1 MRILAPWWLLAILP
15 AVALVVVIARHG
27 RRSVSPR
34 QHRVATVVRS
44 VGVVLLVLAL
54 AQPLLVHTSGTRSV
68 LFLLDRSSSIT
79 DQARAAQEEYVQ
91 EAATAAGLTDHTAI
105 AVFGRD
111 VRLDEAL
118 STTVD
123 FTTVHTVV
131 DESATDL
138 ASALRSAAA
147 VMPTEGSRRI
157 VVLTDTVET
166 TGDARAA
173 ARELADAGIAVD
185 VVSLVTGRSLDALI
199 DRVDAPSVAR
209 EGETVPV
216 DVVIEATAAGPA
228 VVTVTAGETEV
239 EVPVDLEV
247 GTNRVTV
254 EVPATS
260 SGVMRVVATVAAGFD
275 RVPEN
280 DRGEAL
286 VHVLGPAQ
294 VAVVEGKIGDGEAL
308 TAALEAAGME
318 VDVLTAVPDAGGLL
332 SYDGV
337 VLVNVPN
344 PGDDVAADL
353 ASYVEDLGRG
363 LVVVGGDQAYG
374 LGDYQDSAL
383 EEILPVSGDPDD
395 LVRRQPVAEVLV
407 IDTSGSMAACHCE
420 SMERHNETI
429 ESGVNKTDISR
440 AGAGLAIEA
449 LQDSDRIGVL
459 AFTSGTRWALPLE
472 AKPDQATIDE
482 ALGSLV
488 PQGDTEISAALREA
502 LTALRDAP
510 EEIRH
515 IVLFT
520 DGWGDDPDLLDVAQ
534 QIAAD
539 GITLSVLGT
548 GEGTGEMLRRMAAL
562 GGGQFYPGRDLDAVP
577 EIFVEETLRVARPLV
592 AEGSFLPALGA
603 ASQVTSGLTAS
614 PPLQGYVLTRPKPA
628 AQIALEIGP
637 GDPLLASWQRGL
649 GRATAWTSDATGRW
663 SADWLPWDGFVD
675 FWGRVVS
682 EVLPAGRETPPEVR
696 FDGGALAIGFE
707 ADASLDAVGVAQVR
721 AGDGDVTAVPM
732 QRTGESR
739 FEARV
744 PVTAAGAYWVAV
756 QVEDGGAVVASGSSG
771 VVAGYSDEFA
781 FREADPSL
789 AGDVA
794 EATGGRLDPVATA
807 AYDTAPR
814 RGAAEIGLWPWLAA
828 LALALFLLDVTLRR
842 LVVSRGDLA
851 MWRAALRR
859 TSREPVRALETGAL
873 PVAGSG
879 RGPDAIR
886 EEAPSPPGEAVD
898 HPAPPSR
905 EVYEEEHTLGRLLRR
920 KRS

>member
-1 MRILAPWWLLAILP
+1 
-15 AVALVVVIARHG
+15 
-27 RRSVSPR
+27 
-34 QHRVATVVRS
+34 
-44 VGVVLLVLAL
+44 
-54 AQPLLVHTSGTRSV
+54 
-68 LFLLDRSSSIT
+68 
-79 DQARAAQEEYVQ
+79 
-91 EAATAAGLTDHTAI
+91 
-105 AVFGRD
+105 
-111 VRLDEAL
+111 
-118 STTVD
+118 
-123 FTTVHTVV
+123 
-131 DESATDL
+131 
-138 ASALRSAAA
+138 
-147 VMPTEGSRRI
+147 
-157 VVLTDTVET
+157 
-166 TGDARAA
+166 
-173 ARELADAGIAVD
+173 
-185 VVSLVTGRSLDALI
+185 
-199 DRVDAPSVAR
+199 
-209 EGETVPV
+209 
-216 DVVIEATAAGPA
+216 
-228 VVTVTAGETEV
+228 
-239 EVPVDLEV
+239 
-247 GTNRVTV
+247 
-254 EVPATS
+254 
-260 SGVMRVVATVAAGFD
+260 
-275 RVPEN
+275 
-280 DRGEAL
+280 
-286 VHVLGPAQ
+286 

-308 TAALEAAGME
+308 AAALEAAGME
-318 VDVLTAVPDAGGLL
+318 ADVLTAVPDTGGLL

-344 PGDDVAADL
+344 PGDEVAADL

-429 ESGVNKTDISR
+429 QSGVNKTDISR

-449 LQDSDRIGVL
+449 LQDTDRIGVL

-472 AKPDQATIDE
+472 TKPDRAAIDE
-482 ALGSLV
+482 ALASLR
-488 PQGDTEISAALREA
+488 PQGDTEISTALREA
-502 LTALRDAP
+502 LTALQDAP

-534 QIAAD
+534 DIADD

-614 PPLQGYVLTRPKPA
+614 PPLQGYVLTRPKNA
-628 AQIALEIGP
+628 ALVTLEVGP

-663 SADWLPWDGFVD
+663 SADWLSWDGYVD

-682 EVLPAGRETPPEVR
+682 DVLPAGRETPPDVR
-696 FDGGALAIGFE
+696 FDGGTLSIGF
-707 ADASLDAVGVAQVR
+707 DAATSLDAVAVAQVR
-721 AGDGDVTAVPM
+721 AGDGEITAVPM

-744 PVTAAGAYWVAV
+744 PVAAAGAYWVAV

-794 EATGGRLDPVATA
+794 DATGGRLDPEAVA
-807 AYDTAPR
+807 AYETAPR

-828 LALALFLLDVTLRR
+828 LALALFLLDVALRR
-842 LVVSRGDLA
+842 LVVGRGDLA
-851 MWRAALRR
+851 MWRAAFRR
-859 TSREPVRALETGAL
+859 KKRAPVQALATDPL
-873 PVAGSG
+873 PAAGSEPA
-879 RGPDAIR
+879 RGAAGDEGTPSGGDA
-886 EEAPSPPGEAVD
+886 AA
-898 HPAPPSR
+898 PAPPQR